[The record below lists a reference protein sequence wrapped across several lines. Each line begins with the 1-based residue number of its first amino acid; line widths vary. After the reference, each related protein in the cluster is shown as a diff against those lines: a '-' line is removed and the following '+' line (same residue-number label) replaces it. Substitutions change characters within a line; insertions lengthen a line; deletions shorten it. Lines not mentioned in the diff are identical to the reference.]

1 MNLLALPELRAAQNP
16 EGPAV
21 ADDAVSLNNTEFLQ
35 AVRNAS
41 AALHRQPRKWQPTT
55 RISWAAIS

>member
-21 ADDAVSLNNTEFLQ
+21 ADDSVSLNNTEFLQ
-35 AVRNAS
+35 AVRRAS
-41 AALHRQPRKWQPTT
+41 AALHRQ
-55 RISWAAIS
+55 